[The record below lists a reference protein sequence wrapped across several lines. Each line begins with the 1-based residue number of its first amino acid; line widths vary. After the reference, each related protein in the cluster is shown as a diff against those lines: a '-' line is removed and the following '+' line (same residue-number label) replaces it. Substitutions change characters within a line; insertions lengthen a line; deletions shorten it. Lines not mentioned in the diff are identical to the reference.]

1 MLKKLWG
8 AFSSRPDA
16 DTDREARV
24 DALYAEASAA
34 WARDD
39 LEAAGK
45 KIEAAIEIDNNIPA
59 LTYLQG
65 SIYLKRSQYES
76 ASAAFE
82 QTLRLQPRFP
92 LVLHAEVHAALARA
106 RADLERGVA
115 PAREPSYPGPSKKIS
130 IIVCSITPAKFD
142 RVCAN
147 YRERLIG
154 VPHEIIGV
162 HDARSMCE
170 GYSRGVA
177 RSTGDILVFSHD
189 DIAIHAPDFADRLQN
204 RLTEHELVGVV
215 GSTQLSGEGWLYSR
229 WPHMHGQ
236 VGMPAASG
244 AGKIVTAFHMR
255 GAVTAGAQVLDGM
268 FLACRRDIAED
279 IGFDAG
285 TFDGWHFYD
294 FDFSYRAWR
303 AGRRTAVCHDFLVEH
318 ASQGGFN
325 ADWLRYAQR
334 FCDKHPEAHARFGER
349 EAVQLASIGLDSVD
363 EWRLFT
369 EHLSKRTASSPA
381 THQAG

>member
-1 MLKKLWG
+1 MLKKLLG
-8 AFSSRPDA
+8 AFSPKPGVGA
-16 DTDREARV
+16 DRDARV

-34 WARDD
+34 WVRDD
-39 LEAAGK
+39 LETAGR
-45 KIEAAIEIDNNIPA
+45 KIETAISLDHNLPV
-59 LTYLQG
+59 LVYLQG
-65 SIYLKRSQYES
+65 SIYLKRSQYDD

-82 QTLRLQPRFP
+82 RTLKLQPRFP
-92 LVLHAEVHAALARA
+92 LVLNAEVHAALARA
-106 RADLERGVA
+106 RGDLERGVA
-115 PAREPSYPGPSKKIS
+115 PAPEPAHQGPPQKIS
-130 IIVCSITPAKFD
+130 VIICSITPAKFD

-147 YRERLIG
+147 YRERLSG
-154 VPHEIIGV
+154 VPHEIIGI

-170 GYSRGVA
+170 GYARGLA
-177 RSTGDILVFSHD
+177 QSTGDILVFSHD

-236 VGMPAASG
+236 VGMPGTTG
-244 AGKIVTAFHMR
+244 AGITLTAFHMR
-255 GAVTAGAQVLDGM
+255 GAATPGAQVLDGL

-279 IGFDAG
+279 TGFDAD

-303 AGRRTAVCHDFLVEH
+303 ANRRTAVCHDFLVEH

-325 ADWLRYAQR
+325 AEWLRYALR
-334 FCDKHPEAHARFGER
+334 FCDRHPEARAHFGER

-369 EHLSKRTASSPA
+369 QYMTARQA
-381 THQAG
+381 TLA